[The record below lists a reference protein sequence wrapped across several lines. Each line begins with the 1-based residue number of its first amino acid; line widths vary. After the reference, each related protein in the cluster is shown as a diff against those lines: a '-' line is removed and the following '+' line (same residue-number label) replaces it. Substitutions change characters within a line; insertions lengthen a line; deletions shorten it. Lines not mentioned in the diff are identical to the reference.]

1 MSHWKRLHAHCQ
13 RQKSTSIAQLFGD
26 DPNRAERFSTRCGEL
41 LFDFSKTSI
50 DAKVWSSLLTLAEG
64 CKVMEKRDQ
73 MLSGQ
78 KINQTENR
86 AVLHTALRCPNDRAL
101 LVDGINVM
109 EEVHHTLNRMRVFS
123 EGVRGGQ
130 IQTASGDKF
139 TDVVNIGIGGSDL
152 GPEMTSFA
160 LSNFHDGPEP
170 HFISNIDGAQATEC
184 LAKLNPQTT
193 LVIVASKTF
202 TTIETMT
209 NAVLTRNWMQSGAG
223 KQSLRQQFAA
233 VSSNVQKCIEF
244 GLNPDQ
250 VFGFGDWVG
259 GRYSIWGPIGLP
271 LMIAIGS
278 ERFQKFLNGA
288 HMMDRHFAE
297 AVPEHNLPLQHG
309 LVGIWLHQICG
320 HRSRAILPYDYRLR
334 RLPAYLQQLIME
346 SNGKSVTLDGD
357 DLMLDGATVI
367 WGEPGT
373 NGQHAFFQAL
383 HQGTQVVPCEFLVAA
398 IGHEKDTQ
406 HHHDLLIAN
415 CLAQSEALMTG
426 RGTVHAPSRQ
436 EAPASEGELSA
447 HRQCPGNRPSI
458 TLAYP
463 RLTPFMLGQ
472 ILALYEHSVF
482 VEGAILGLNSFDQWG
497 VEFGKEM
504 AETLLSSV
512 AEKKTPDSASGSTQG
527 LLDFIH
533 TARQQSS

>member
-1 MSHWKRLHAHCQ
+1 MSHWKQLRAHCQ
-13 RQKSTSIAQLFGD
+13 QQKSTSIAQLFRD
-26 DPNRAERFSTRCGEL
+26 DSNRADQFSLRCGEL

-50 DAKVWSSLLTLAEG
+50 DAKVWSSLLALAED

-73 MLSGQ
+73 MLSGE

-86 AVLHTALRCPNDRAL
+86 AVLHTALRCPDDQAL

-109 EEVHHTLNRMRVFS
+109 EELHITLNRMRVFS
-123 EGVRGGQ
+123 EGIRGGQ
-130 IQTASGDKF
+130 IQTASGDRF
-139 TDVVNIGIGGSDL
+139 TNVVNIGIGGSDL

-160 LSNFHDGPEP
+160 LSNFRDGPEP

-223 KQSLRQQFAA
+223 EQSLRKQFAA

-278 ERFQKFLNGA
+278 ERFQQFLDGA
-288 HMMDRHFAE
+288 YVMDCHFAE
-297 AVPEHNLPLQHG
+297 AAPGHNLPLQHG
-309 LVGIWLHQICG
+309 LVGIWLHQVCG

-334 RLPAYLQQLIME
+334 RLPAYLQQLVME

-398 IGHEKDTQ
+398 MGHEKDTQ

-426 RGTVHAPSRQ
+426 RGTIYAPQGAQTSN
-436 EAPASEGELSA
+436 GELSV

-482 VEGAILGLNSFDQWG
+482 VEGAILGINSFDQWG
-497 VEFGKEM
+497 VELGKEM

-512 AEKKTPDSASGSTQG
+512 AEKKTPDSVSGSTKG

-533 TARQQSS
+533 TARQQSRL